1 VDPLRLVDELRRA
14 IEAHDADRVASFLHP
29 DVELRL
35 YSATTVIAGRDDA
48 QAWYRRA
55 FESRTVFEGDAQVET
70 ASDGAF
76 IMRGRLRWYDQDGL
90 RDRPGQWRIT
100 FRDGL
105 IATITAQRGTETTDL
120 PHTQPGS

>member
-1 VDPLRLVDELRRA
+1 VFATIAQMDPARQVGELRRA
-14 IEAHDADRVASFLHP
+14 IESRDADRVASVLHP
-29 DVELRL
+29 EVELHL
-35 YSATTVIAGRDDA
+35 YSATAVIVGRDEA

-55 FESRTVFEGDAQVET
+55 FESRTVFEGDADAQT

-76 IMRGRLRWYDQDGL
+76 IMRGRVCWYDQDGL

-105 IATITAQRGTETTDL
+105 IATITAQRR
-120 PHTQPGS
+120 S